1 LPGVYLAGETMLKI
15 FVVDDHAVIRDGIRL
30 ICDNAD
36 DLTFTGGVSTL
47 DEAMAGIE
55 RARPDVVLV
64 DLNLPPESGLDLI
77 PAVLERWP
85 EIKMMV
91 LSVDKDEGVALEALN
106 TGAAGYVT
114 KDLSLPEVVAAV
126 RRAAEGETVVEGI
139 STGRLLKRFVSFA
152 REAARSARILVE
164 LSPREREVL
173 SLVAEGR
180 SNQQIATALGISDR
194 TVASHVS
201 SIYRKLGVSNRVDA
215 ARQAM
220 RLGLVE
226 H

>member
-1 LPGVYLAGETMLKI
+1 MLKI

-30 ICDNAD
+30 ICANAD
-36 DLTFTGGVSTL
+36 DLIFTGGAATL

-55 RARPDVVLV
+55 RSRPDVVLV
-64 DLNLPPESGLDLI
+64 DLSVPPESGLDLI

-106 TGAAGYVT
+106 AGAAGYVT
-114 KDLSLPEVVAAV
+114 KDVSLPEVVAAV

-152 REAARSARILVE
+152 SEAARSARILVE

-180 SNQQIATALGISDR
+180 SNQQIATVLGISDR
-194 TVASHVS
+194 TVASHIS

>member
-1 LPGVYLAGETMLKI
+1 LPRSLPADEIVLKI

-30 ICDNAD
+30 ICGSAD
-36 DLTFTGGVSTL
+36 DLIFTGGASTL
-47 DEAMAGIE
+47 DEAIAGIE

-64 DLNLPPESGLDLI
+64 DLNVPPESGLDLI
-77 PAVLERWP
+77 PAVAGRWP
-85 EIKMMV
+85 EIKMVV
-91 LSVDKDEGVALEALN
+91 LSVDKDEGMALEALN
-106 TGAAGYVT
+106 AGAAGYVT
-114 KDLSLPEVVAAV
+114 KDVSLLDVVGAV
-126 RRAAEGETVVEGI
+126 RRAAEGEAVVEGI
-139 STGRLLKRFVSFA
+139 STGHLLNRFVSFA
-152 REAARSARILVE
+152 AEAARSARILVE

-173 SLVAEGR
+173 ALVAQGR